1 MRAAL
6 MEINAAFCSR
16 ERAANSRAQLP
27 DVVLADL
34 DVHLMARHW
43 ARQVINLFRQ

>member
-1 MRAAL
+1 MQPFVA
-6 MEINAAFCSR
+6 ER
-16 ERAANSRAQLP
+16 ERAANSRPQLP

-34 DVHLMARHW
+34 DEHLMTRHW